1 MAQYYITTVPSSQ
14 EDGVPP
20 RLVFDALMEFTPV
33 FSQNLTS
40 YAISD
45 RSVIS
50 THTSENNTTISTSGW
65 VTSSPVAEY
74 ENNLA
79 GYDNLEARPIQ
90 AYGTLRQWRDEKTE
104 LTVSSE
110 YEVFSPVVITS
121 LTPINTGS
129 EAINVSITMEVAR
142 RVSYKRVRLI
152 QNVTQEKELDGKN
165 NTSGSSTAQE
175 QDEAGS
181 AVIRL
186 LERFGESTGF
196 GDLGGVVSGGG
207 G

>member
-165 NTSGSSTAQE
+165 NTSGSTPKE
-175 QDEAGS
+175 EVEEGS
-181 AVIRL
+181 AFFRQLERTFGSSGAQDL
-186 LERFGESTGF
+186 LENIT
-196 GDLGGVVSGGG
+196 GGG

>member
-1 MAQYYITTVPSSQ
+1 
-14 EDGVPP
+14 
-20 RLVFDALMEFTPV
+20 
-33 FSQNLTS
+33 
-40 YAISD
+40 
-45 RSVIS
+45 
-50 THTSENNTTISTSGW
+50 
-65 VTSSPVAEY
+65 
-74 ENNLA
+74 
-79 GYDNLEARPIQ
+79 
-90 AYGTLRQWRDEKTE
+90 
-104 LTVSSE
+104 
-110 YEVFSPVVITS
+110 
-121 LTPINTGS
+121 
-129 EAINVSITMEVAR
+129 MEVAR